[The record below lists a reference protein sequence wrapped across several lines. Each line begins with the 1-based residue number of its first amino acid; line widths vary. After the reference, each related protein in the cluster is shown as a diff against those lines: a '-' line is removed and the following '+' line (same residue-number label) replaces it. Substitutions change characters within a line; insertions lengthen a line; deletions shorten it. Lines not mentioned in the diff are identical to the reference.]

1 MAERLEDMLRPGE
14 RVLYGA
20 PGSWRPRHWDGLLVF
35 LCVCV
40 ACAVGGFILSGV
52 LDFNPAIALGMAV
65 GLAIFLIGF
74 VGFELWDLSSQEAA
88 LTDQRLFHNPDR
100 AKPKIVER
108 ALDEIQAVEISDYRL
123 AVTTA
128 DGQSLVLG
136 HTCDVRELGAA
147 LCETLGAPPPPT
159 PRRKARLAQ
168 GLFTGVAAGTGL
180 AAAFV
185 LFVSITGASGERFG
199 FWSVALYFLS
209 AAPVGIAAALLGT
222 LLVLVPLRPFL
233 TRLEMQGLV
242 QPARVTFLGP
252 SAPEKRALLPRFY
265 LGFIDWLYVGSTHP
279 EPEGH
284 GNGG

>member
-1 MAERLEDMLRPGE
+1 MTARLEDMLRPGE

-20 PGSWRPRHWDGLLVF
+20 PGSWRPRHWDGLLSF

-40 ACAVGGFILSGV
+40 ACAIGGFVMSGV
-52 LDFNPAIALGMAV
+52 LDFDLGIALGMAI

-74 VGFELWDLSSQEAA
+74 VGFQLWGLSSHEAA
-88 LTDQRLFHNPDR
+88 LTDQRLFYNPDR
-100 AKPKIVER
+100 AKPKLVEL
-108 ALDEIQAVEISDYRL
+108 ALAEIQGVEIADYTL
-123 AVTTA
+123 AVTTT

-136 HTCDVRELGAA
+136 HARDTRELGAA
-147 LCETLGAPPPPT
+147 LCETRGVPPPPT

-180 AAAFV
+180 AAALV
-185 LFVSITGASGERFG
+185 LYVAITGASGERFG
-199 FWSVALYFLS
+199 FWFVALYFLS
-209 AAPVGIAAALLGT
+209 AVPVGIAAALLGT

-252 SAPEKRALLPRFY
+252 SAPEKRALLPRLY